1 MRIKQKIYGDA
12 LKSMRIPILLHI
24 ISSCAEGLLTVFTA
38 TILGQFADS
47 VFRLDFT
54 LSARSAAALGLAL
67 FAMIAFLP
75 AIALLANT
83 SMLKHALEHDRM
95 VLGRFLD
102 KKYDS
107 VLRYELGDI
116 QNRLD
121 WDPTNIRCY
130 LVEYFDNG
138 FMVLVTLAFLL
149 FQALRLSPVYTLIV
163 FALSLL
169 KLAVPLAVR
178 KTEGKYEKENREYA
192 SKRRSLETEITQR
205 PCMVTLYGM
214 GEAFRTRA
222 NLLYQAFFRQT
233 ERKSIRLSCA
243 ADAVSS
249 FTGTFCT
256 LAILLSGAFLA
267 AEGLITPGTVAAMYG
282 YAAVFHTLLEN
293 VGTLIRNTP
302 PFRNTVE
309 RMTMFYEDAET
320 EGRGSAIRKGNR
332 NSSDIVSVGS
342 HGRRSIFVGKGN
354 RGDRVGKGSRDSRV
368 DKGNLGSL
376 SCSDNIVAESDNNRC
391 RSSFVRE
398 NNDNIHKGG
407 SIRDEVNEITYIRCE
422 NLTYA
427 YGDRQALSRISFT
440 IHRGEKTALCGPN
453 GSGKSTL
460 MKIML
465 GLLTGYG
472 GSLNIDG
479 RELSEWNPAA
489 YRSHIAYAPQD
500 PFLFEGTV
508 LENIRIANPHM
519 PEAALAALLDKLG
532 IGYLADH
539 QVAPGSGGLSGGE
552 KQKVSIARACVRD
565 TDFLFLDEPEN
576 NLDKDTLDWLCAF
589 LRESGKT
596 VVFISHDDRLT
607 ACADNVIML
616 QGC

>member
-1 MRIKQKIYGDA
+1 
-12 LKSMRIPILLHI
+12 
-24 ISSCAEGLLTVFTA
+24 
-38 TILGQFADS
+38 
-47 VFRLDFT
+47 
-54 LSARSAAALGLAL
+54 
-67 FAMIAFLP
+67 
-75 AIALLANT
+75 
-83 SMLKHALEHDRM
+83 
-95 VLGRFLD
+95 
-102 KKYDS
+102 
-107 VLRYELGDI
+107 
-116 QNRLD
+116 
-121 WDPTNIRCY
+121 
-130 LVEYFDNG
+130 
-138 FMVLVTLAFLL
+138 
-149 FQALRLSPVYTLIV
+149 
-163 FALSLL
+163 
-169 KLAVPLAVR
+169 
-178 KTEGKYEKENREYA
+178 
-192 SKRRSLETEITQR
+192 
-205 PCMVTLYGM
+205 MVTLYGM

-222 NLLYQAFFRQT
+222 DLLYQTSFRQT

-267 AEGLITPGTVAAMYG
+267 AEGLITPGTVATMYG
-282 YAAVFHTLLEN
+282 YSAVFHTLLEN

-302 PFRNTVE
+302 LFRNTVE

-320 EGRGSAIRKGNR
+320 EGRGSAVDE
-332 NSSDIVSVGS
+332 SDN
-342 HGRRSIFVGKGN
+342 GRRS
-354 RGDRVGKGSRDSRV
+354 SSAV
-368 DKGNLGSL
+368 D
-376 SCSDNIVAESDNNRC
+376 
-391 RSSFVRE
+391 E
-398 NNDNIHKGG
+398 NNDSSHRGG
-407 SIRDEVNEITYIRCE
+407 VMRYKINGITSIRCE

-427 YGDRQALSRISFT
+427 YGDRQVLSRISFS

-508 LENIRIANPHM
+508 LENIRIANPDM

-607 ACADNVIML
+607 ACADNVIVL